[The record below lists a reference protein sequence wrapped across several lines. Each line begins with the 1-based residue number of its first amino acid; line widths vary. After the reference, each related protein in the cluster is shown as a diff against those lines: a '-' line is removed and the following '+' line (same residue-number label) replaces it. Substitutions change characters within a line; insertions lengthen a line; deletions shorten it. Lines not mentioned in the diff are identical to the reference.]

1 MSGKSWRRGTPAK
14 NTPHGLAN
22 DLLYCSMIEPQWTK
36 LPRTVKHA
44 LCKLMRKSYNN
55 IHDPN
60 FYTALHAMWYTNQ
73 TFQEKEMRAH
83 NTPRFECSICLET
96 VPLLPTQLMGSEDRD
111 KRNVTTLMCGHHF
124 CSQCI
129 FKHIDCRMHTGGNA
143 SCPMCRANVFEPP
156 MIVPGLRSQ
165 VDVVV
170 ATEEVVATV
179 NKRIRRQEE
188 RWRKRQR
195 IRAQK
200 AASPIVNTPMEPVAN
215 IINTIYDV

>member
-1 MSGKSWRRGTPAK
+1 
-14 NTPHGLAN
+14 
-22 DLLYCSMIEPQWTK
+22 
-36 LPRTVKHA
+36 
-44 LCKLMRKSYNN
+44 
-55 IHDPN
+55 
-60 FYTALHAMWYTNQ
+60 
-73 TFQEKEMRAH
+73 
-83 NTPRFECSICLET
+83 
-96 VPLLPTQLMGSEDRD
+96 
-111 KRNVTTLMCGHHF
+111 
-124 CSQCI
+124 
-129 FKHIDCRMHTGGNA
+129 MHTGGNA

-170 ATEEVVATV
+170 ATV
-179 NKRIRRQEE
+179 NKRIRRQQE

>member
-14 NTPHGLAN
+14 NDPTFLAK
-22 DLLYCSMIEPQWTK
+22 DLLYSSINEPDWTK

-44 LCKLMRKSYNN
+44 LCKLTSKSYNN

-60 FYTALHAMWYTNQ
+60 FYTALHAMWNTNKNI
-73 TFQEKEMRAH
+73 QEKEMRSDI
-83 NTPRFECSICLET
+83 TPSFECSICLET
-96 VPLLPTQLMGSEDRD
+96 VPLLPTQLMGSEGRD
-111 KRNVTTLMCGHHF
+111 KIKVTTLMCGHHF

-170 ATEEVVATV
+170 VATV
-179 NKRIRRQEE
+179 NKRIRRQHE
-188 RWRKRQR
+188 RWRKHQR

-200 AASPIVNTPMEPVAN
+200 AASPIVNTPMEQVAN